1 MAIITEYSLWFV
13 LVCLL
18 VGAVY
23 AFILYYKNKRFQ
35 LEKRPSILMASLR
48 GLAMA
53 MICFLLL
60 TPMLKLT
67 TKNVAKPV
75 ILFAIDRSESVA
87 AGKDSLFYKNELPK
101 QIEKLRSSFGRQYE
115 VETYF
120 IGEQNVP
127 QESEENLSI
136 QYQDKETNLSS
147 IFDEL
152 AMVYANRNLGAMV
165 LMTDG
170 IYNNGENPYYK
181 AQKVSFPIYAVG
193 LGNPDLQTD
202 FLIAGIQHNSQT
214 FKGNLAPVEIKVK
227 ATKLAGK
234 KGRLTVMDQK
244 ENVLLDRAV
253 AVSGNNF
260 FETVKLTLEAKEKG
274 IHRYKVIL
282 SELEGEVTYKNN
294 VADFFMEVVD
304 SREKIAIVYDA
315 PHPDV
320 SALKQAMELSEKYQV
335 DVFSADE
342 FKSAPADYSLIVLH
356 QLPSA
361 THPVNNLLTQAQKTG
376 TSLLYV
382 VGKQTNLNALNGLHP
397 GMTIVQ
403 NKNLFNEAG
412 AVYNDNFT
420 SFNFSEEAK
429 EMMKNYPPLQTIFG
443 EYRTTVS
450 ANTFVFQKIGTVKT
464 SDPLIAFSESHG
476 QKVGIVAGTG
486 IWQWKLYNYLYSQNH
501 DAFNE
506 LVNQITLYLSVK
518 NDKSFFR
525 VSAKN
530 LYNEN
535 ESVVI
540 TAELYNDSYELV
552 TEPDV
557 EFTLVSEDK
566 KQYNAIFS
574 KQNNAYELDMGE
586 LPIGQYEWTA
596 TTTYGGKRY
605 KKSGTFTVREIV
617 VETQNLVADHD
628 LLKSMANAT
637 DGKFF
642 LPQDMQ
648 QIRKEIEN
656 NENITSIASYS
667 KNYNL
672 LLHSWI
678 YFAVL
683 MLLLA
688 MEWFLRKWNG
698 GY

>member
-23 AFILYYKNKRFQ
+23 AFILYYKNRKLQ
-35 LEKRPSILMASLR
+35 LEKRPSIIMASLR
-48 GLAMA
+48 GLCMA

-60 TPMLKLT
+60 TPMLKFT
-67 TKNVAKPV
+67 TKQVAKPV
-75 ILFAIDRSESVA
+75 VLFAIDCSESVA

-101 QIEKLRSSFGRQYE
+101 QIEQLRNSFGSQYE
-115 VETYF
+115 IETYF
-120 IGEQNVP
+120 IGEKNVP
-127 QESEENLSI
+127 QQAQQELTI
-136 QYQDKETNLSS
+136 RYQDKETNLSS
-147 IFDEL
+147 LFDEL
-152 AMVYANRNLGAMV
+152 AMLYANRNLGAMV
-165 LMTDG
+165 LLSDG

-181 AQKVSFPIYAVG
+181 SEKANFPIYTVG
-193 LGNPDLQTD
+193 LGNSDLQTD
-202 FLIAGIQHNSQT
+202 LLVAGIQHNSQT

-234 KGRLTVMDQK
+234 KSRLTVMDGN
-244 ENVLLDRAV
+244 ENVMLDRPISI
-253 AVSGNNF
+253 SGNNF

-274 IHRYKVIL
+274 IRRYKVLL

-294 VADFFMEVVD
+294 VADFFIEVVD

-320 SALKQAMELSEKYQV
+320 AALKQAMELSEKYQV
-335 DVFSADE
+335 DVFYADD
-342 FKSAPADYSLIVLH
+342 FKSVPADYSLIVLH

-361 THPVNNLLTQAQKTG
+361 THPMSNLLTQAQKAG

-382 VGKQTNLNALNGLHP
+382 VGKQTNLNALNGLHT
-397 GMTIVQ
+397 GVTIVQ
-403 NKNLFNEAG
+403 NKNLFNESG
-412 AVYNDNFT
+412 ATYNDNFT

-429 EMMKNYPPLQTIFG
+429 EMMKNYPPLQTFFG
-443 EYRTTVS
+443 EYRTAVS

-464 SDPLIAFSESHG
+464 SDPLIVFNDAHG
-476 QKVGIVAGTG
+476 QKVGIITGTG
-486 IWQWKLYNYLYSQNH
+486 IWQWKLYNYLYAQNH

-506 LVNQITLYLSVK
+506 LVNQIALYLSVK

-525 VSAKN
+525 IASKN

-535 ESVVI
+535 ESVVFS
-540 TAELYNDSYELV
+540 AELYNDSYELI
-552 TEPDV
+552 TDPDI
-557 EFTLVSEDK
+557 EFNLVSEDK
-566 KQYNAIFS
+566 KQYNALFS

-596 TTTYGGKRY
+596 SVVHGGKRY
-605 KKSGTFTVREIV
+605 KKSGTFTVREIM

-628 LLKSMANAT
+628 LLKSMSNVT

-642 LPQDMQ
+642 LPKDMQ
-648 QIRKEIEN
+648 QIQKEIEN

-683 MLLLA
+683 MLFLA
-688 MEWFLRKWNG
+688 TEWFLRKWNG